1 MMNNYTCM
9 AWAPAPVACMPP
21 PAVGVMNRSDDIAA
35 WFALSPPE
43 INL

>member
-9 AWAPAPVACMPP
+9 ALAPAPVACMP